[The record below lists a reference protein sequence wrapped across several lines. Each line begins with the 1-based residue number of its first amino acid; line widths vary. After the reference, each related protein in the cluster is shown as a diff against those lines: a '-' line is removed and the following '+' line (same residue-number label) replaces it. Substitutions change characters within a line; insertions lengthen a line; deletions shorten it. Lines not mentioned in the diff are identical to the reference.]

1 MAAYEFRN
9 DKETSHKLELMLNN
23 KERSDTV
30 FLVNN
35 TRYYAWSH
43 LVAMNST
50 VLESLMN
57 EYFAHC
63 EDRQI
68 KIRNV
73 KHEESFYLVLQYM
86 YGVTMNFTET
96 NINIICEA
104 LCLAERFKMA
114 DFSKE
119 LKQFVS
125 TKIDGFDIEV
135 VVTLLNTSRKYNLD
149 DVYKK
154 VTDYAFRNA
163 EHLVNHTSFVQ
174 LQYEVLVDLL
184 KSDWFYAKE
193 IEILRGVLTWHDD
206 MDAKKREINA
216 DNTINGD
223 NADEKDVD
231 NESQSTTG
239 EQNFEELTDTLSV
252 NNAEQNDTLSVN
264 NDKQTETLS
273 VNNEE
278 LTDTLSVNNE
288 EQTDTMSVNN
298 EEHTDISRAGS
309 SADPSCLLDENN
321 TDNAN
326 LTPNRAEDLTN
337 LVQSFK
343 ENVLKS
349 LLSHIRHLRFTA
361 FEYMKV
367 LEADLFIKYRDILAD
382 YKHFS
387 QSTEPR
393 KQYVSPTIIASNPV
407 VVQPLPAVLSYIQ
420 PFPTALYNKFYK
432 INKVFTIKRLS
443 LNTVYESEEELQIGN
458 FKLKID
464 LKESSPLGTDSVYF
478 DVNLKCTSDEERAW
492 ECYTEAQ
499 VIWKPYCNANFYGC
513 TNYGCREG
521 SHCKQ
526 YKRCWMYL
534 PSDHKSFGQFSI
546 FSSLRKVFLGQ
557 FNMSLKNLQYS
568 TSYNGLIVNDTIE
581 LYVIIRTFQIKYK

>member
-1 MAAYEFRN
+1 
-9 DKETSHKLELMLNN
+9 MLNN

-73 KHEESFYLVLQYM
+73 KHDDSFYLVLKYM
-86 YGVTMNFTET
+86 YGVKMNFTET
-96 NINIICEA
+96 NINVICEA
-104 LCLAERFKMA
+104 MCLAERFEIV
-114 DFSKE
+114 DLSKE
-119 LKQFVS
+119 LKQFVA
-125 TKIDGFDIEV
+125 TKIDGFDIEA

-349 LLSHIRHLRFTA
+349 LLSNIRHLRFLG
-361 FEYMKV
+361 FEYMKA
-367 LEADLFIKYRDILAD
+367 LETDLFQKYKDLLAD
-382 YKHFS
+382 YNNFS

-393 KQYVSPTIIASNPV
+393 KMVDNPV
-407 VVQPLPAVLSYIQ
+407 LALPTPCVLH
-420 PFPTALYNKFYK
+420 NKFFIYEEK
-432 INKVFTIKRLS
+432 MFTIKRLS
-443 LNTVYESEEELQIGN
+443 MNTVYESEEELQIGN

>member
-35 TRYYAWSH
+35 TRYYALSY

-63 EDRQI
+63 EDREI

-73 KHEESFYLVLQYM
+73 KHDDSFYLVLKYM
-86 YGVTMNFTET
+86 YGVKMNFTET
-96 NINIICEA
+96 NINVICEA
-104 LCLAERFKMA
+104 MCLAERFEIV
-114 DFSKE
+114 DLSKE
-119 LKQFVS
+119 LKQFVA
-125 TKIDGFDIEV
+125 TKIDGFDIEA

-216 DNTINGD
+216 DNTNGD

-231 NESQSTTG
+231 NESQSTAG

-252 NNAEQNDTLSVN
+252 NNEEQ
-264 NDKQTETLS
+264 
-273 VNNEE
+273 
-278 LTDTLSVNNE
+278 TDTLSVNNE

-298 EEHTDISRAGS
+298 EEHTDISRAGN
-309 SADPSCLLDENN
+309 SADPSCSLDESN
-321 TDNAN
+321 TDNEN

-349 LLSHIRHLRFTA
+349 LLSNIRHLRFLG
-361 FEYMKV
+361 FEYMKA
-367 LEADLFIKYRDILAD
+367 LETDLFQKYKDLLAD
-382 YKHFS
+382 YNNFS

-393 KQYVSPTIIASNPV
+393 KMVDNPV
-407 VVQPLPAVLSYIQ
+407 LALPTPSVLH
-420 PFPTALYNKFYK
+420 NKFFIYEEK
-432 INKVFTIKRLS
+432 MFTIKRLS
-443 LNTVYESEEELQIGN
+443 MNTVYESEEELQLGC
-458 FKLKID
+458 FKLKIH
-464 LKESSPLGTDSVYF
+464 LKETSPIKEDRAYF
-478 DVNLKCTSDEERAW
+478 DIHLSCTSDEEGNW
-492 ECYTEAQ
+492 ECYTLAY
-499 VIWKPYCNANFYGC
+499 VNWKPKCDATCYGPC
-513 TNYGCREG
+513 PEGCQQT
-521 SHCKQ
+521 SSCKT
-526 YKRCWMYL
+526 YNSWKYL
-534 PSDHKSFGQFSI
+534 PSDKSNKVCTFTPQNNLISMGQFQLDLNSHYPRFVDDNI
-546 FSSLRKVFLGQ
+546 IQLH
-557 FNMSLKNLQYS
+557 
-568 TSYNGLIVNDTIE
+568 
-581 LYVIIRTFQIKYK
+581 LYIAKFHYTKLEN